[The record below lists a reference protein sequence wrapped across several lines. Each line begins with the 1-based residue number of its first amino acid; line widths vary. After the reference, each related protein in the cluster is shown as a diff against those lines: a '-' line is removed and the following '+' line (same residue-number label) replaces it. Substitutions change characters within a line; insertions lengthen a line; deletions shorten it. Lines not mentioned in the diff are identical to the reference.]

1 MRLSWILAK
10 PAGTVLLVSQSETT
24 EPSRSFRPDQ
34 YQGGTNNLQLRPID
48 SSGDILPVT
57 SSSSMLKGPEATA
70 QLVQY
75 RLSLLQ
81 GEWWENPTIGFPIL
95 ESMQSSR
102 LTETDASALASM
114 ISSYIRETPGVQDV
128 DDVRYAVAGRL
139 LSFSCTVRTKDGTA
153 EVSYAAD

>member
-1 MRLSWILAK
+1 M
-10 PAGTVLLVSQSETT
+10 
-24 EPSRSFRPDQ
+24 
-34 YQGGTNNLQLRPID
+34 QLRPID

-57 SSSSMLKGPEATA
+57 SSSSMLKGPEAIA
-70 QLVQY
+70 QLIQY

-102 LTETDASALASM
+102 LTETDASALVSM

-128 DDVRYAVAGRL
+128 DDVRYAVAGRR
-139 LSFSCTVRTKDGTA
+139 LSYSCQVRTEGGTA
-153 EVSYAAD
+153 DVVFSTVY